1 MGVCFTGMR
10 KKWKEARRYWLI
22 NTAILFSAILVIGG
36 TQEQEVYAENSDPN
50 IFVHGLTG
58 FGYGELGPKLR
69 YWGGTAQNIIGD
81 LSNKGYSSMEAVV
94 SPFGSNWDRAIEL
107 YYYIKGGTVDYGAAH
122 AEKHGHERYGRTF
135 PGIYPQWSG
144 ENRVHL
150 IGHSQGGQTSRM
162 LDTLLREGSVE
173 EQEYARA
180 NGLELPEIFSGSKT
194 WVRSITAIATPHNGT
209 QVASLAKG
217 LLHEVIYGSA
227 FIANSS
233 VVNLTYDFKLD
244 QWGLKQF
251 PGETKKNYLR
261 RVFSSKVWHA
271 NEDIVLYDLTTEGA
285 MKLNEQTS
293 LSSDVYYFSFSG
305 SATYKGVFSNNYYP
319 SITVFPLYSIPAAYI
334 GATGGREWRQN
345 DGLVPVISALY
356 PFGQSYKAAD
366 GNPTAGMWYVE
377 PTIQG
382 WEHMDFVG
390 QDYTQAPFLKRSVQ
404 NFYQNIVVRNRSL

>member
-1 MGVCFTGMR
+1 MGNHFIVSANG
-10 KKWKEARRYWLI
+10 WKEIKENGLLK
-22 NTAILFSAILVIGG
+22 TMILFSLIFVLGAV
-36 TQEQEVYAENSDPN
+36 QEQEAYAENSDPN

-58 FGYGELGPKLR
+58 FGHGELGSNLY
-69 YWGGTAQNIIGD
+69 YWGGTTQNIIGG
-81 LSNKGYSSMEAVV
+81 LSNDGYTSMEAVV

-122 AEKHGHERYGRTF
+122 AEEHGHERYGRTF
-135 PGIYPQWSG
+135 PGIYPQWDG
-144 ENRVHL
+144 ENKIHL
-150 IGHSQGGQTSRM
+150 IGHSQGGQTSRL
-162 LDTLLREGSVE
+162 LDTLLRDGSVE

-180 NGLELPEIFSGSKT
+180 NNLELPELFSGNKT
-194 WVRSITAIATPHNGT
+194 WIRSITAIATPHNGT

-233 VVNLTYDFKLD
+233 AINLSYDFKLD

-251 PGETKKNYLR
+251 PGEANKNYLK
-261 RVFSSKVWHA
+261 RVFSSKVWNA

-285 MKLNEQTS
+285 TKLNEQTS
-293 LSSDVYYFSFSG
+293 LSSDVYYFSYSG
-305 SATYKGVFSNNYYP
+305 NATYKGAFSSNYYP
-319 SITVFPLYSIPAAYI
+319 LVTVFPLYSIPAAYI
-334 GATGGREWRQN
+334 GATGGKEWRQN

-356 PFGQSYKAAD
+356 PFGQPYKAAD

-390 QDYTQAPFLKRSVQ
+390 QDYTQAPFLKKSVKQ
-404 NFYQNIVVRNRSL
+404 FYQNIVVRNRSL